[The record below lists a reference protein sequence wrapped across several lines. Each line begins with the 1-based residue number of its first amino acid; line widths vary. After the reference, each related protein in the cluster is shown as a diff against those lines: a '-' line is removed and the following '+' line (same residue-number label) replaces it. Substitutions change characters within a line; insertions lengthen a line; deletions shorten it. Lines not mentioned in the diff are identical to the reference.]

1 MKPLFAVG
9 LGLATVLVVLAGLV
23 LRDAGSQPARP
34 VQAAS
39 NGVVLFAPRGVRLP
53 AEARTALAG
62 VPAKDNASSLEA
74 ALTPDV
80 AAIVIDGSA
89 LDLLPEGFLL
99 GQLRAGRVLV
109 VLNRTPDDL
118 AQAASYAEAL
128 NGDLPAKGAQALVAD
143 TASDEAYYSYLYRSR
158 DDSTGLVT
166 GSGQRPFSAGLFTA
180 DLEAFR
186 NAGLMQ

>member
-9 LGLATVLVVLAGLV
+9 LGLATILVILAGLV
-23 LRDAGSQPARP
+23 LRDAGSQQTKP

-39 NGVVLFAPRGVRLP
+39 NGVVFFAPRGVRLP
-53 AEARTALAG
+53 AEAQTALDG
-62 VPAKDNASSLEA
+62 VPVEGDAASLEA

-89 LDLLPEGFLL
+89 LGLLPEGFLL
-99 GQLRAGRVLV
+99 SQLRAGRVLV
-109 VLNRTPDDL
+109 VLNRTPNDI

-128 NGDLPAKGAQALVAD
+128 SGDLPAKGAEALVSD
-143 TASDEAYYSYLYRSR
+143 SASDGPYYSYLYRSR

>member
-23 LRDAGSQPARP
+23 LRDAGSPPAKP
-34 VQAAS
+34 AQAAS
-39 NGVVLFAPRGVRLP
+39 NGAVLFAPRGVRLSP
-53 AEARTALAG
+53 DLRTALAG
-62 VPAKDNASSLEA
+62 MPAIDDASSLEA

-80 AAIVIDGSA
+80 AAIIIDGSA
-89 LDLLPEGFLL
+89 LGLLPEGFLL
-99 GQLRAGRVLV
+99 NQLRAGRVLV
-109 VLNRTPDDL
+109 ALNRTPDDL

-128 NGDLPAKGAQALVAD
+128 SGDLPAKGAEALVSD
-143 TASDEAYYSYLYRSR
+143 SASEGPYYSYLYRSR
-158 DDSTGLVT
+158 DDSSGLVT
-166 GSGQRPFSAGLFTA
+166 GSGQRPFSAGLFQA